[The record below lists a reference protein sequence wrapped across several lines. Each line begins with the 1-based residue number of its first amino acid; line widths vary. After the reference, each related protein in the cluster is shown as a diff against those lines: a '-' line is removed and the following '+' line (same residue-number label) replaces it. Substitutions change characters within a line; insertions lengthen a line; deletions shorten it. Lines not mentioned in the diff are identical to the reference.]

1 MSDCIGHE
9 SIHFG
14 PNCSIVQPA
23 PSFTSC
29 KRVIVGW
36 YTGAPVW
43 ESYHS
48 LHKCMYSKSADSSHV
63 TKKHAEALLVLCLD
77 WFFCNSNTTQQWHV
91 SKKPSSRS
99 VGGLY
104 ELIYRLFSF
113 IHQLTAV
120 ACYPTQVEGWVLIT
134 SFLWNVFYGY
144 SITDCTPKTP
154 FSSLLLLK
162 RVSSASK
169 WVTESYQ

>member
-1 MSDCIGHE
+1 MTLLKHVDISDPGPWAT
-9 SIHFG
+9 SIMMFQEPTLTPCQIVLVMFYCSACSLLHLLQKS
-14 PNCSIVQPA
+14 NCWLIYWCPSVGKLPQSPQMYVFPVCRQQP
-23 PSFTSC
+23 C
-29 KRVIVGW
+29 N
-36 YTGAPVW
+36 
-43 ESYHS
+43 
-48 LHKCMYSKSADSSHV
+48 
-63 TKKHAEALLVLCLD
+63 KKHAEALLVLCLD

-134 SFLWNVFYGY
+134 SFLWHVFYG
-144 SITDCTPKTP
+144 
-154 FSSLLLLK
+154 
-162 RVSSASK
+162 
-169 WVTESYQ
+169 